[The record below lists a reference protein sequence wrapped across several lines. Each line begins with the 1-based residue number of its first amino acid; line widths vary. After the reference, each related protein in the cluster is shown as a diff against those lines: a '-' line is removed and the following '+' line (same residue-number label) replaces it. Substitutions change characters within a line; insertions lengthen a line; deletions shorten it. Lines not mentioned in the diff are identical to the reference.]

1 MHILLDSFK
10 IGANVITYNGFNPAT
25 WKNFAFNL
33 VGRMLMSVNDG
44 TRTIGFEYNYEGLRT
59 KKIVGSLVK
68 NYYYEGLKLLRESTP
83 YYDIDFDFNE
93 YDELIGFKYNN
104 EQYYYVRDVLRNIL
118 GIVDTNGNLV
128 VKYRYD
134 AWGNH
139 QVLDAN
145 GTVVTDASF
154 IGNINPFR
162 YKGYY
167 YDVETQLFY
176 CNSRYYS
183 PELCRFISPDSIE
196 YLDPT
201 NINNLN
207 LYAYCGNDPV
217 NMYDPS
223 GNSAILACLVTIAIS
238 GVITGI
244 SSAAGRLEG
253 ESAIGAFV
261 GGFIDGAIG
270 SIAVAA
276 GLAVSGP
283 GGILLAACIG
293 AIGGA
298 LGNVTGQLISYGNV
312 DGRAVFIQAFY
323 SAITAGAST
332 GILEATK
339 LFPKTGN
346 FKRDFVNNL
355 RFYAS
360 EDVIYK
366 AGPGIISSSV
376 TGFLAYLSLPS
387 ANTIRKY

>member
-1 MHILLDSFK
+1 
-10 IGANVITYNGFNPAT
+10 
-25 WKNFAFNL
+25 
-33 VGRMLMSVNDG
+33 
-44 TRTIGFEYNYEGLRT
+44 
-59 KKIVGSLVK
+59 
-68 NYYYEGLKLLRESTP
+68 
-83 YYDIDFDFNE
+83 
-93 YDELIGFKYNN
+93 
-104 EQYYYVRDVLRNIL
+104 
-118 GIVDTNGNLV
+118 
-128 VKYRYD
+128 
-134 AWGNH
+134 
-139 QVLDAN
+139 
-145 GTVVTDASF
+145 
-154 IGNINPFR
+154 
-162 YKGYY
+162 
-167 YDVETQLFY
+167 
-176 CNSRYYS
+176 
-183 PELCRFISPDSIE
+183 
-196 YLDPT
+196 
-201 NINNLN
+201 
-207 LYAYCGNDPV
+207 
-217 NMYDPS
+217 MYDPS